1 MPDYSPYKTRLEE
14 QLRIIIAEL
23 ETIAIYDLVNDNWE
37 AIPNQEEIA
46 SDADENTSADFIE
59 EWNQRR
65 ATVSDLEREYRDI
78 KRALNKIAA
87 GTYGLCEVSGEPIEE
102 KRLAARPD
110 ARTCIAHMNEEGQ
123 LPL

>member
-1 MPDYSPYKTRLEE
+1 MIDYTPFRARLEE
-14 QLRIIIAEL
+14 QLKTISEEL
-23 ETIAIYDLVNDNWE
+23 ESIATYDSVNDDWK
-37 AIPNQEEIA
+37 AVPNQEEA
-46 SDADENTSADFIE
+46 AADADENTSADFIE

-78 KRALNKIAA
+78 KRALNKITE

-102 KRLAARPD
+102 KRLEARPD